1 MIFAARPE
9 LRAAA
14 RARRQAGIGFTFNG
28 YLAILA
34 LERIAPDQ
42 TMAPPARP
50 NLRQIANS
58 LGLSVTTVSRAL
70 KDGPEVNPRTRARVQ
85 KAAAKAGYAPNIHG
99 LALRTGRTR
108 TIAAILP
115 LETRAY
121 VADLAKVPLIEG
133 MTLAAS
139 ENGYALS
146 IFSTGPEE
154 DQLWSLQRLVQSG
167 ISDGIIITRMA
178 AKDPRIAFLKE
189 RSIPFVAFG
198 RSATKPDYAYIDVD
212 NEGMVRDAATK
223 LIAQKHRRIALQ
235 LLTRDDESC
244 EQRLRGY
251 RQALAKAKL
260 PFDPALVG
268 HEEFTMAASESFF
281 ESVLDLPIPAT
292 ALMCSSELG
301 LLGAISALRKRGL
314 VPGRDVGLFVR
325 DNTRLSKYL
334 AVPLLTHFVDLAEAG
349 RLAVDALLRQIED
362 PGSPLTQIVMS
373 GHFERYR
380 GSDV

>member
-1 MIFAARPE
+1 
-9 LRAAA
+9 
-14 RARRQAGIGFTFNG
+14 
-28 YLAILA
+28 
-34 LERIAPDQ
+34 
-42 TMAPPARP
+42 MAPPARP
-50 NLRQIANS
+50 NLRQIAAS

-70 KDGPEVNPRTRARVQ
+70 KEGPEVHPRTRARVQ
-85 KAAAKAGYAPNIHG
+85 QAAAKAGYTPNVHG

-108 TIAAILP
+108 MIAAILQ

-121 VADLAKVPLIEG
+121 MADLAKVPFIEG

-167 ISDGIIITRMA
+167 ISDGIIITRMV

-198 RSATKPDYAYIDVD
+198 RSETKPDYAYVDVD
-212 NEGMVRDAATK
+212 NEAMMREATTK
-223 LIAQKHRRIALQ
+223 LVAENHRRIALH
-235 LLTRDDESC
+235 LLTRDDETC

-251 RQALAKAKL
+251 RQALTKANL
-260 PFDPALVG
+260 PFDPVLVG
-268 HEEFTMAASESFF
+268 YDEFTMAASEIFF
-281 ESVLDLPIPAT
+281 ESVLDLPKPAT

-301 LLGAISALRKRGL
+301 LLGAIAALRKRGL

-334 AVPLLTHFVDLAEAG
+334 AVPLLAHFVDLAQAG
-349 RLAVDALLRQIED
+349 RLAVDALLRQIDD
-362 PGSPLTQIVMS
+362 PGSPPTQIVMP
-373 GHFERYR
+373 GHFERYSER
-380 GSDV
+380 